1 MATDFHFSPLLKEI
15 SMTLPSL
22 NRRAALAG
30 LTLTGV
36 MAGWAAK
43 AASQARQAVL
53 DLRQATQP
61 LDRFFDLSVGAD
73 YPGTTIRDANLL
85 QLKQAADELGFRYL
99 RFHNIFT
106 DAFGTVK
113 MKDDKL
119 VYDWTKVDEL
129 YDTMLKDGIKP
140 FVELG
145 FTPDA
150 LKTSDQTIFYWKG
163 NTSQPRLDLWKQ
175 LVGDFTRH
183 MIARHGLDE
192 VRSWFFEVWN
202 EPNLAGF
209 FQYGDQEA
217 YFALYGLTAR
227 TLKAIDPGLRV
238 GGPATAGAAWVPEF
252 LAYAKA
258 TNAPVDFITTHTYGV
273 DYGYLDEEGKMD
285 LQLSKSPDAI
295 IGDVKKVRA
304 QIEASAFPGLPLYFS
319 EWSTSYNPR
328 DLSHDSYIAAPYIL
342 SKLKA
347 LQGIAQGMSY
357 WVYSDLFE
365 EPGPPSKPF
374 EGGFGLMTKDGIR
387 KASWF
392 AYKYLHALQGQEI
405 PCTDSQVWA
414 AKDGDAVSA
423 VAWDFQLPDQQGRS
437 NGTFFSRLVPN
448 ATSRPIDFDIEGL
461 KPGVYTLSVQR
472 TGYRKND
479 AYSAYIAMGS
489 PKTLTPDQLRDLQAL
504 TLDRPELNRT
514 LTVGRDGKA
523 HLKLAMNSNDIVLVR
538 LTPKA

>member
-1 MATDFHFSPLLKEI
+1 
-15 SMTLPSL
+15 MTPPSL
-22 NRRAALAG
+22 NRRSALSG
-30 LTLTGV
+30 LALTG
-36 MAGWAAK
+36 ALTGLSGPAFAAP
-43 AASQARQAVL
+43 ATARRAVL
-53 DLRQATQP
+53 DLSQATQP

-73 YPGTTIRDANLL
+73 FPGTTIRDANLA
-85 QLKQAADELGFRYL
+85 QLKEASDELGFRYM
-99 RFHNIFT
+99 RFHNIFA
-106 DAFGTVK
+106 DDLGTVK
-113 MKDDKL
+113 RKEDKL
-119 VYDWTKVDEL
+119 VYDWTRVDYL
-129 YDTMLKDGIKP
+129 YDAMLKSGIKP

-163 NTSQPRLDLWKQ
+163 NTSHPRPDLWKQ
-175 LVGDFTRH
+175 LVDAFTRH
-183 MIARHGLDE
+183 MIERHGLDE

-202 EPNLAGF
+202 EPNLDGF
-209 FQYGDQEA
+209 WQYADQEA

-227 TLKAIDPGLRV
+227 TLKAIDPNLRV

-252 LAYAKA
+252 LTYAKA
-258 TNAPVDFITTHTYGV
+258 TNTPVDFITTHTYGV

-285 LQLSKSPDAI
+285 LQLSKNPDAI
-295 IGDVKKVRA
+295 IADVKKVRA

-347 LQGIAQGMSY
+347 VQGIAQGMSY

-374 EGGFGLMTKDGIR
+374 EGGFGLMTKDGVR
-387 KASWF
+387 KPSWF
-392 AYKYLHALQGQEI
+392 AYKYLHALQGNEI
-405 PCTDSQVWA
+405 PCADKQVWA
-414 AKDGDAVSA
+414 ARDGAVVSV

-437 NGTFFSRLVPN
+437 NGTFFSKLVPN
-448 ATSRPIDFDIEGL
+448 KPSQPLELVFEGL
-461 KPGVYTLSVQR
+461 KPGVYDLSVQR

-479 AYSAYIAMGS
+479 AYSAYIAMGAPAALS
-489 PKTLTPDQLRDLQAL
+489 PEQLRDLQTL
-504 TLDRPELNRT
+504 TLDQPERRRT
-514 LTVGRDGKA
+514 LRIGGDGKA
-523 HLKLAMNSNDIVLVR
+523 QIKLAMNSNDIVLAR